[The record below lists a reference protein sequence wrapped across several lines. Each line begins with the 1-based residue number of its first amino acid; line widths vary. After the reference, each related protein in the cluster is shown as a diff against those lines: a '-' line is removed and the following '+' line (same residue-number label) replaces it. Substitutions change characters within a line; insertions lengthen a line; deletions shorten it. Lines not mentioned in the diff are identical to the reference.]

1 MSDDIKLDVRDRAI
15 VDAMLDALIFGQLTI
30 GPFEE
35 DGSLSLSLKVG
46 PTTYAT
52 GSESIETLAADIT
65 HLVALSK
72 DPKIVTV
79 TELER
84 G

>member
-1 MSDDIKLDVRDRAI
+1 MTDDVKADVRDRAI
-15 VDAMLDALIFGQLTI
+15 VEAMMDALIFGQLTI

-35 DGSLSLSLKVG
+35 DESLSLSLKVG

-52 GSESIETLAADIT
+52 GSDSIDTLAADIE
-65 HLVALSK
+65 HLVLLSK

-79 TELER
+79 SELEQ
-84 G
+84 